1 MQDREAREARE
12 EYERIPARE
21 LIRIGAWLG
30 VGLFIVFPIMVA
42 IVGIIAFSVLRA
54 MKLFGD
60 VPYSPE
66 LIMAV
71 SHTPPSIQPEESPPP
86 RAALWGLLL
95 LRGCPTLR
103 LYERRSAAVVG
114 RVGQDDGAP
123 TPGSTTSAPQP

>member
-54 MKLFGD
+54 M
-60 VPYSPE
+60 
-66 LIMAV
+66 
-71 SHTPPSIQPEESPPP
+71 
-86 RAALWGLLL
+86 
-95 LRGCPTLR
+95 
-103 LYERRSAAVVG
+103 
-114 RVGQDDGAP
+114 
-123 TPGSTTSAPQP
+123 